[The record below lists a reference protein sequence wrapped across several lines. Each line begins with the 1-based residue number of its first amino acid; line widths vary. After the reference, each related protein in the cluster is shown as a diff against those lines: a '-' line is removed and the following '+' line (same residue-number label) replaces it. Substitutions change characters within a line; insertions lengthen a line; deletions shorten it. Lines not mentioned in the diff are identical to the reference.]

1 MNLNIGINL
10 NETITNAVVERLSEF
25 DPALRDRPKEDVVRK
40 CSAARILA
48 AIGSLTSIPVFLKVK
63 QFADR
68 TLLEQNDPQ
77 LMNRGMFVPLREEGQ
92 QAVHCRG
99 QPLGVDC

>member
-40 CSAARILA
+40 
-48 AIGSLTSIPVFLKVK
+48 
-63 QFADR
+63 
-68 TLLEQNDPQ
+68 
-77 LMNRGMFVPLREEGQ
+77 
-92 QAVHCRG
+92 
-99 QPLGVDC
+99 